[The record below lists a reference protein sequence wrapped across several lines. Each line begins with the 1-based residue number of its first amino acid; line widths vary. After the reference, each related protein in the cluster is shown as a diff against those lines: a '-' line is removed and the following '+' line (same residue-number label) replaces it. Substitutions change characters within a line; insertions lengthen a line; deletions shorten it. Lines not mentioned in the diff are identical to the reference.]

1 MVKHIFIAPIKEGVT
16 DDQIEFRM
24 KQMRDLM
31 TYVPELKQLTVQKA
45 TGWLGVSDSVVLVA
59 ELNNKQDWEKFIHN
73 TYHVELGKSD
83 DTYFKTDQFVCTQ
96 IEY

>member
-1 MVKHIFIAPIKEGVT
+1 MVKHIFIAPIKDGVT
-16 DDQIEFRM
+16 NEQIETRM
-24 KQMRDLM
+24 KQMRDLK
-31 TYVPELKQLTVQKA
+31 TYVPELKKLTVQKA

-59 ELNNKQDWEKFIHN
+59 ELNNKQDWEKFIHH

-83 DTYFKTDQFVCTQ
+83 GTYFKTDQFVCTQ